1 MKAVVAAFN
10 QEKALVGAF
19 SVITNLRMDLCLNLY
34 TLAASQHTTARVRT
48 HYRNVKYE
56 GQTYLL
62 VLSHFEIKLTIS
74 FRILKHSMRARCTN
88 NKQHTSDEVYNDEV
102 YNGTA
107 VGQFSHEKESSKC
120 FRLLLTSDLPR
131 RVR

>member
-74 FRILKHSMRARCTN
+74 FRILKHSMRAHCTY
-88 NKQHTSDEVYNDEV
+88 NKLHTSDEVLWYCSRSV
-102 YNGTA
+102 
-107 VGQFSHEKESSKC
+107 
-120 FRLLLTSDLPR
+120 LT
-131 RVR
+131 

>member
-1 MKAVVAAFN
+1 MTFITWTCLRCVQELATILGPQNPTQRSCDVKAVVAAFN

-74 FRILKHSMRARCTN
+74 FRILKHSMLAQCTN
-88 NKQHTSDEVYNDEV
+88 NKLHTSDEV
-102 YNGTA
+102 
-107 VGQFSHEKESSKC
+107 
-120 FRLLLTSDLPR
+120 
-131 RVR
+131 